1 MRRRLILPLL
11 LVPSLFV
18 ATVSAC
24 SAGRHTVDAAILGAG
39 QSSLDRPID
48 FQRVDHDA
56 LSDAIVK
63 TTNAVRAKHG
73 LPELEHNRTLDEAG
87 ASHARRMV
95 DKQFLSHDDPFDE
108 RRRTPADRVRRAG
121 GSNPTPAENIAD
133 VPAFRI
139 ESGQPFYVL
148 DADEPVIALE
158 PEGPPVER
166 HTYAS
171 YAASVVEGWMNS
183 PGHRKNLLHPDA
195 LEIGVGAA
203 MYRQNEVPT
212 FIVVQVFQLFEPLK

>member
-1 MRRRLILPLL
+1 MRRRPILPLL
-11 LVPSLFV
+11 LVCAVLL
-18 ATVSAC
+18 TAC
-24 SAGRHTVDAAILGAG
+24 SARRHTVDAAILGTQQG
-39 QSSLDRPID
+39 NLDRPID
-48 FQRVDHDA
+48 FDRVDYSA
-56 LSDAIVK
+56 LADAIVK
-63 TTNAVRAKHG
+63 TTNAVRAKHN
-73 LPELEHNRTLDEAG
+73 LPALEHNRTLDKAG

-95 DKQFLSHDDPFDE
+95 DKQFLAHEDPFDE

-121 GSNPTPAENIAD
+121 GDNPTPAENIAD

-139 ESGQPFYVL
+139 DSGQPFYLL
-148 DADEPVIALE
+148 DPDEPVIALE
-158 PEGPPVER
+158 PDGPPVER

-212 FIVVQVFQLFEPLK
+212 FIVVQVFQLFESLE